1 MDQLTSGDYKII
13 EIPVTF
19 GCDGSMFIVF
29 SAASGNLTEI
39 VVDRRKELNMIKK
52 TAAFNWSGASV
63 STCLWRG
70 VFVRDILLA
79 CGLQDQPDE
88 ERWYVYMLSILCF

>member
-29 SAASGNLTEI
+29 SAVSGHLTEI

-63 STCLWRG
+63 ST
-70 VFVRDILLA
+70 
-79 CGLQDQPDE
+79 
-88 ERWYVYMLSILCF
+88 